1 MNTAS
6 MTAARKQF
14 VEMTGSFAYWSSTA
28 VLTAFRRPNDPP
40 PIVGTLLRQADAQ
53 AVVNDLGA
61 LWGVRRR
68 LYDVTVPAFIGV
80 PLDIGFVVTLIY
92 PMDDL
97 VHGRV
102 GQIVGYS
109 FRSPDA
115 AVTIRVLV

>member
-1 MNTAS
+1 
-6 MTAARKQF
+6 MTAAHKQY

-40 PIVGTLLRQADAQ
+40 PIQGLLLKQDEAQ

-68 LYDVTVPAFIGV
+68 LYDVTLPAFENTG
-80 PLDIGFVVTLIY
+80 LDIGHVVTLVY

-97 VHGRV
+97 TNGKM

-115 AVTIRVLV
+115 SIIMRVLV